1 MDHADEI
8 QQEGEVL
15 PPEADEGAVV
25 DHPAPAVA
33 DEVLPDTLVL
43 LPLPGRPFFPG
54 QVQPVAF
61 NPDNWQAT
69 LDAIAEQGSGLLG
82 LAFVDKAD
90 PAGVKAEQLPTMG
103 CAVRLHRPPGTSDNS

>member
-1 MDHADEI
+1 MDHSDEI
-8 QQEGEVL
+8 QQEGEIL
-15 PPEADEGAVV
+15 PPESEVGTVG

-43 LPLPGRPFFPG
+43 LPLPGRPFFPC

-69 LDAIAEQGSGLLG
+69 LDAIAEQ
-82 LAFVDKAD
+82 
-90 PAGVKAEQLPTMG
+90 
-103 CAVRLHRPPGTSDNS
+103 